1 MSKTGLTRNWRSASL
16 QIPNASSISTSMI
29 IAGYPIIGIQMPTVW
44 TSASIS
50 FDVTA
55 CPGGTVYPLYDD
67 AGFEVAIPG
76 TACTAIANSTKLEK
90 LASWWGFRIRSG
102 SSVDD
107 PDDQGA
113 ARTFVIFSQG

>member
-1 MSKTGLTRNWRSASL
+1 MAKSGLTRNWVSASL
-16 QIPNASSISTSMI
+16 QIASGSSLSASLI
-29 IAGYPIIGIQMPTVW
+29 IAGRPIIGIQMPVAW

-55 CPGGTVYPLYDD
+55 CPGGTLYPLYDD
-67 AGFEVAIPG
+67 AGFQIAIPG
-76 TACTAIANSTKLEK
+76 TACAAIANSTKLEK

-102 SSVDD
+102 SAVDD

-113 ARTFVIFSQG
+113 ARTFVVFSQG